1 MFYFLFFYSIFLV
14 TNAYCSRSIPA
25 DLKSRVRVALQL
37 EKSNVNI
44 CDSNTK
50 SVPCPPSK
58 YRSTSGECNNILN
71 RGYGARGDIFLR
83 LLEPSYAD
91 GRLQPRTS
99 VGSHA
104 LPAPEFIIDELQ
116 KSVDESL
123 QHPHITAMVPAWGQL
138 LAYDLAEFSPLSGS
152 MKCCKN
158 KGKQTSIDEVEQC
171 YVRAGPECKEYKR
184 TVPSKEQGECEFKYR
199 NQMNLASGFVD
210 GSSLY
215 GATDKEI
222 NSLRLFRGGKVDI
235 RACPRCAEPGA
246 VGSLH
251 TLLLKEHNRIANVL
265 SDINPLWSDAT
276 LFFEARRTLIAEIQ
290 HITYNEFLPII
301 LGQQIVNKESLR

>member
-1 MFYFLFFYSIFLV
+1 M
-14 TNAYCSRSIPA
+14 
-25 DLKSRVRVALQL
+25 KSRVRVALQL
-37 EKSNVNI
+37 EKSNVNL
-44 CDSNTK
+44 CDSKTK
-50 SVPCPPSK
+50 PIPCPPSK
-58 YRSTSGECNNILN
+58 FRSPSGECNNILN
-71 RGYGARGDIFLR
+71 RGHGARGDVFLR

-91 GRLQPRTS
+91 GHIQPRTS

-104 LPAPEFIIDELQ
+104 LPAPDVVVDELQ

-152 MKCCKN
+152 MRCCKS
-158 KGKQTSIDEVEQC
+158 KGKHSTIDEVEQC
-171 YVRAGPECKEYKR
+171 YVRAGPKCKEYR
-184 TVPSKEQGECEFKYR
+184 RSVPAKEQGECEFKHR

-215 GATDKEI
+215 GATEKEI

-235 RACPRCAEPGA
+235 RACPRCAETGA
-246 VGSLH
+246 VGALH
-251 TLLLKEHNRIANVL
+251 TLLLKEHNRIASIL
-265 SDINPLWSDAT
+265 SDINPTWSDSI
-276 LFFEARRTLIAEIQ
+276 LFFEARRVLIAEVQ